1 LKIIS
6 IDLLKIISK
15 RAFKNFNLLSDKSK
29 VKSKDNYYMRTDSQY
44 INIPQLSLNKIR
56 AYVELL
62 KVRLSLLV
70 AFSCAFGYSLATHGS
85 INWLTL
91 LMLTIGGFLLSGASV
106 CINQILEK
114 DLDRVMSRTQS
125 RPLPTNRVTVNETVF
140 YVAILLLFGITIL
153 WFYTNTLTV
162 LLSLISVILYS
173 FVYTPLKRVGPIA
186 VFVGAIPGAL
196 PPLLG
201 WVAATNSIGY
211 EALIIFGIQFIWQFP
226 HFWAIAW
233 LADEDYKKAGF
244 KLLPSGG
251 GKDINTA
258 IQIMIYTLF
267 LIPLGLL
274 PAKFGIT
281 GLDSAIVAT
290 VCGVGFLAQTFSLM
304 KTGSRQSA
312 LRIMFGSFLY
322 LPIVQIAY
330 LIDRI

>member
-1 LKIIS
+1 
-6 IDLLKIISK
+6 
-15 RAFKNFNLLSDKSK
+15 
-29 VKSKDNYYMRTDSQY
+29 
-44 INIPQLSLNKIR
+44 
-56 AYVELL
+56 
-62 KVRLSLLV
+62 
-70 AFSCAFGYSLATHGS
+70 
-85 INWLTL
+85 
-91 LMLTIGGFLLSGASV
+91 
-106 CINQILEK
+106 
-114 DLDRVMSRTQS
+114 MSRTMN
-125 RPLPTNRVTVNETVF
+125 RPIPTGRVTVNEATVF
-140 YVAILLLFGITIL
+140 AVVC
-153 WFYTNTLTV
+153 LTV
-162 LLSLISVILYS
+162 SLVLLWVFTNPFTMVLSFISMLLYS

-201 WVAATNSIGY
+201 WIAATGSITH

-233 LADEDYKKAGF
+233 VADDDYKKAGF

-251 GKDINTA
+251 GKDHNTA
-258 IQIMIYTLF
+258 IQIMIYTMF

-281 GLDSAIVAT
+281 GLDSAIVST
-290 VCGVGFLAQTFSLM
+290 VCGVAFFAQTFSLM

-330 LIDRI
+330 LLDKI